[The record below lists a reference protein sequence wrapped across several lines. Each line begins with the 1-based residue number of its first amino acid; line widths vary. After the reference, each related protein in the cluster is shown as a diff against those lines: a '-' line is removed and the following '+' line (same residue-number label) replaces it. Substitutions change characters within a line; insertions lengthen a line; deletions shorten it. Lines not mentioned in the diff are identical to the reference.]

1 MVTSAKIVSPDLL
14 ISIDPV
20 SITPFVEFEISL
32 TFFTSS
38 GDITSVKS
46 SAVLYTSF
54 ILSTANN
61 PPRIKA
67 AMKSPK

>member
-1 MVTSAKIVSPDLL
+1 M
-14 ISIDPV
+14 
-20 SITPFVEFEISL
+20 TPFVEFEISL

-46 SAVLYTSF
+46 SAVLYTNF
-54 ILSTANN
+54 MLSIANN

>member
-1 MVTSAKIVSPDLL
+1 MSPDLL

-46 SAVLYTSF
+46 SAVLYTNF
-54 ILSTANN
+54 ILSITSS

-67 AMKSPK
+67 ATTSPK